1 VSTPR
6 KPLLIPADTSFWPH
20 VADALL
26 AHARTVLPEC
36 PGWLDLSGLQVLAPG
51 FMHARL
57 LQHALAERLGGAFI
71 PPRITTLAAWLE
83 LLPPDPGRPA
93 PGGGS
98 ERLMALY
105 AELRRH
111 AWLKKLFAARRN
123 TDLLPLAETL
133 LTLFDELSRT
143 LLPSVHDSAE
153 TAEELWHAALSQL
166 PPSAQTLLSDEGQM
180 VWTLWKTQLDGNDAC
195 AEHFARMMQLARNA
209 RQPLVWI
216 AATEPD
222 ACERAFLEAYE
233 EAQPVLIVLPDWRA
247 TALLPACAAAWR
259 EALQEPVEDRP
270 APQPLP
276 WVSLFAATSMED
288 EAVGGARTILAWLAE
303 GRRNIAIVAQ
313 DRVVARRIRALLER
327 AEVLVT
333 DETGWKLSTT
343 RAAASLAA
351 WFDLVSTRA
360 GTAALLDLLK
370 SPFVLAEDAD
380 KPALVLEIE
389 LTLRAANVA
398 GGWDAVR
405 AALRA
410 APRAYDLALQW
421 QRLAQCFAGRRSM
434 VEWVALTDGA
444 LRELGMR
451 ATLEADAAGVQVVQ
465 MLDRLGGECARVAA
479 EFSFSEWRA
488 LVGLQ
493 MEATPFVAP
502 AVDDR
507 VLMLPLAGARLR
519 SFDAVLMVG
528 ADAEHLP
535 SSQNET
541 LFFASAVR
549 RELGLQTRES
559 RQRQQLR
566 DFAGLL
572 HANPA
577 VVLSWQSQRDGE
589 PNPASAWIERL
600 QLTLARAGCGML
612 RMHQVMD
619 TPRRLRAAPPVMP
632 APAAPQL
639 TPQRLS
645 AGGYNCFIACPYQF
659 FATRMLGLSGLDQF
673 SDMPE
678 KRDYADWLHQV
689 LHLYHSAASRVTVPH
704 EQRETL
710 LRQCSEQ
717 VFADVL
723 AKDTA
728 AITYYAR
735 WQKALPAYLAWANER
750 EAQGWQFMLGE
761 RRSERTLDWGDGT
774 VTLHGRID
782 RMDCNADGERALL
795 NYKARSAASLRDRLK
810 QGEDQQLAFHGLLAE
825 EPVSCASY
833 IALEPTRDK
842 AGDAEAPRYPE
853 SQQMLLAHI
862 LASMRAIAGGA
873 PLPANGAEAV
883 CQYCEVRGLCRKG
896 AW

>member
-1 VSTPR
+1 MPH
-6 KPLLIPADTSFWPH
+6 KPLLIPADASFWPH

-26 AHARTVLPEC
+26 AHAQAVLPDRAGR
-36 PGWLDLSGLQVLAPG
+36 PDLSGLQVLTPG
-51 FMHARL
+51 FAHARL
-57 LQHALAERLGGAFI
+57 LQRALAGRLEGAFI
-71 PPRITTLAAWLE
+71 PPRITTLAAWLD
-83 LLPPDPGRPA
+83 LLPPDPERPA

-105 AELRRH
+105 AELRQH

-143 LLPSVHDSAE
+143 LLPSLRGSAE
-153 TAEELWHAALSQL
+153 AADELWHAALAQL
-166 PPSAQTLLSDEGQM
+166 PPSARTLLSDEGQM
-180 VWTLWKTQLDGNDAC
+180 VWSLWKTQLDGNDAC
-195 AEHFARMMQLARNA
+195 AERFARMMRLARDA
-209 RQPLVWI
+209 RRPLVWI

-222 ACERAFLEAYE
+222 AYELAFLQAYE
-233 EAQPVLIVLPDWRA
+233 AAQPVLTVLPDWRA
-247 TALLPACAAAWR
+247 PAVPPACAAAWR
-259 EALQEPVEDRP
+259 EMLQEPAEDEP
-270 APQPLP
+270 AAQPLP
-276 WVSLFAATSMED
+276 SVSLFAASGMEE
-288 EAVGGARTILAWLAE
+288 EAVCGARTVLAWLAE

-327 AEVLVT
+327 AQVLVT

-343 RAAASLAA
+343 RAGASLAA
-351 WFDLVSTRA
+351 WFDLVASRA

-370 SPFVLAEDAD
+370 SPFVLADDAD
-380 KPALVLEIE
+380 KPALVLEME
-389 LTLRAANVA
+389 FALRAANVA

-410 APRAYDLALQW
+410 APRACDLALQW
-421 QRLAQCFAGRRSM
+421 QHLAQRFAGRKSLA
-434 VEWVALTDGA
+434 EWVALTDGM

-451 ATLEADAAGVQVVQ
+451 AALEADAAGIQVVR
-465 MLDRLGGECARVAA
+465 MLDQLAA
-479 EFSFSEWRA
+479 ECVRVGPAFSFSEWRA

-535 SSQNET
+535 SAQNET
-541 LFFASAVR
+541 LFFASSVR
-549 RELGLQTRES
+549 RELGLPTRES

-577 VVLSWQSQRDGE
+577 VVLSWQAQRDGE
-589 PNPASAWIERL
+589 PNPASVWIERL
-600 QLTLARAGCGML
+600 QLTLARAGCGAL
-612 RMHQVMD
+612 GMHR
-619 TPRRLRAAPPVMP
+619 PAAAPHRLRAAPPSRP
-632 APAAPQL
+632 APSAPQL
-639 TPQRLS
+639 APQKLS
-645 AGGYNCFIACPYQF
+645 ASGYNCFIACPYQF
-659 FATRMLGLSGLDQF
+659 FATRMLGLSGLDEF

-678 KRDYADWLHQV
+678 KRDYGDWLHQV
-689 LHLYHSAASRVTVPH
+689 LHAYHSAVASAMVAL
-704 EQRETL
+704 EQREAL
-710 LRQCSEQ
+710 LRQCTEQ

-723 AKDTA
+723 AKNTA
-728 AITYYAR
+728 AIAYYAR

-750 EAQGWQFMLGE
+750 EAQGWRFAFGE
-761 RRSERTLDWGDGT
+761 RRFERTLDWGGGSI
-774 VTLHGRID
+774 TLHGRID
-782 RMDCNADGERALL
+782 RMDQNADGERAVLD
-795 NYKARSAASLRDRLK
+795 YKTRNAASLRDKLRE
-810 QGEDQQLAFHGLLAE
+810 GEDQQLAFYGLLADQS
-825 EPVSCASY
+825 VACASFV
-833 IALEPTRDK
+833 ALEPTRDK
-842 AGDAEAPRYPE
+842 AGDAEAPRYAE
-853 SQQMLLAHI
+853 AQRALLDHI

-873 PLPANGAEAV
+873 PLPANGAEAA
-883 CQYCEVRGLCRKG
+883 CQFCEVRGLCRKG